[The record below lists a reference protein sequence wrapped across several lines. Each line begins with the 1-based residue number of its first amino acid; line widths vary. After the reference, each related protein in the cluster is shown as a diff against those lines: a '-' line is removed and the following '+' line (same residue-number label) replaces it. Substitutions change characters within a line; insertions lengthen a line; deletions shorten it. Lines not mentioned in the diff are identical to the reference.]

1 MKLSDYAKKAGVSY
15 KTAHRWW
22 KAGQL
27 KGYQIPSTGT
37 IIIESDN
44 PVEQELV
51 ALIYA
56 RVSSAEAR
64 ANLDRQAIRLTD
76 YSMARGYRIYK
87 IVKEI
92 GSGLNDNRK
101 LLSNALQDENYNILV
116 AEHRDRVTIFGLN
129 YIKLLLEAKGKKL
142 EIVNDAENS
151 EQVPVFSQ
159 GETRGAM
166 AVPGDWELAN
176 PEGKDELMQDLIS
189 VITSF
194 VQRIYGLRRAK
205 GKTEKLIADLKANGE
220 SDETG

>member
-37 IIIESDN
+37 IIIESDA
-44 PVEQELV
+44 PVEIEPI

-56 RVSSAEAR
+56 RVSSAEAKP
-64 ANLDRQAIRLTD
+64 NLERQATRLTE
-76 YSMARGYRIYK
+76 YAIVRGYRIYK
-87 IVKEI
+87 VVKEI

-101 LLSNALQDENYNILV
+101 LLSDALQDENYNIFV
-116 AEHRDRVTIFGLN
+116 AEHRDRVTRFSLN
-129 YIKLLLEAKGKKL
+129 YIKLLLEATGKRL
-142 EIVNDAENS
+142 EIVNDADN
-151 EQVPVFSQ
+151 
-159 GETRGAM
+159 
-166 AVPGDWELAN
+166 
-176 PEGKDELMQDLIS
+176 GKDELMQDLVS

-205 GKTEKLIADLKANGE
+205 RKTEKLIAELKANGVKE
-220 SDETG
+220 

>member
-1 MKLSDYAKKAGVSY
+1 MKLSDYAKKAGVTY

-37 IIIESDN
+37 IIIESDE
-44 PVEQELV
+44 PVEKEPV

-56 RVSSAEAR
+56 RVSSAEAKQ
-64 ANLDRQAIRLTD
+64 NLERQAQRLTE
-76 YSMARGYRIYK
+76 YAIARGYRIYK
-87 IVKEI
+87 VVKEI

-101 LLSNALQDENYNILV
+101 LLNGALQDENYNIFV
-116 AEHRDRVTIFGLN
+116 AEHRDTVTRFGLN
-129 YIKLLLEAKGKKL
+129 YIKLLLEATGKKL

-151 EQVPVFSQ
+151 
-159 GETRGAM
+159 
-166 AVPGDWELAN
+166 
-176 PEGKDELMQDLIS
+176 KDELMQDLVS

-205 GKTEKLIADLKANGE
+205 RKTEKLIAELKADGDLHE
-220 SDETG
+220 IS

>member
-37 IIIESDN
+37 IIIESDD
-44 PVEQELV
+44 PVKQEKI

-64 ANLDRQAIRLTD
+64 PNLDRQATRLTD
-76 YSMARGYRIYK
+76 YATKRGYRIYK
-87 IVKEI
+87 VVKEI

-101 LLSNALQDENYNILV
+101 LLSNALQDENYNILI
-116 AEHRDRVTIFGLN
+116 AEHRDRVTRFGLN
-129 YIKLLLEAKGKKL
+129 YIKLLLEATDKRL

-151 EQVPVFSQ
+151 
-159 GETRGAM
+159 
-166 AVPGDWELAN
+166 
-176 PEGKDELMQDLIS
+176 KDELIQDLVS

-205 GKTEKLIADLKANGE
+205 RKTEKLIAELKTNGG
-220 SDETG
+220 DEENEIS

>member
-27 KGYQIPSTGT
+27 NGYQIPSTGT

-44 PVEQELV
+44 PIEQEQI

-56 RVSSAEAR
+56 RVSSAEAKP
-64 ANLDRQAIRLTD
+64 NLESQAIRLTN
-76 YSMARGYRIYK
+76 YSIARGYRIYRV
-87 IVKEI
+87 VKEI

-101 LLSNALQDENYNILV
+101 LLSNALQDPNYNILV
-116 AEHRDRVTIFGLN
+116 AEHRDRVTRFGLN
-129 YIKLLLEAKGKKL
+129 YIKLLLEATGKKL
-142 EIVNDAENS
+142 EIVNDADNE
-151 EQVPVFSQ
+151 
-159 GETRGAM
+159 
-166 AVPGDWELAN
+166 
-176 PEGKDELMQDLIS
+176 KDELMQDLVS

-205 GKTEKLIADLKANGE
+205 RKTEKLIAELETNGVE
-220 SDETG
+220 E

>member
-1 MKLSDYAKKAGVSY
+1 MKLSDYAKKVGVSY

-37 IIIESDN
+37 IIIESDDRI
-44 PVEQELV
+44 EQERI

-56 RVSSAEAR
+56 RVSSAEAK

-76 YSMARGYRIYK
+76 YSIARGYRIYK
-87 IVKEI
+87 VVKEV

-101 LLSNALQDENYNILV
+101 LLSNALQDSNYNILV
-116 AEHRDRVTIFGLN
+116 AEHRDRITRFGLN
-129 YIKLLLEAKGKKL
+129 YIKLLLEATGKKL
-142 EIVNDAENS
+142 EIVNDADN
-151 EQVPVFSQ
+151 
-159 GETRGAM
+159 
-166 AVPGDWELAN
+166 
-176 PEGKDELMQDLIS
+176 GKDELMQDLVS

-205 GKTEKLIADLKANGE
+205 GKTEKLIAELKTNGVE
-220 SDETG
+220 E

>member
-1 MKLSDYAKKAGVSY
+1 MKLSDYAKKVGVSY

-37 IIIESDN
+37 IIIESDDRI
-44 PVEQELV
+44 EQERI

-56 RVSSAEAR
+56 RVSSAEAK

-76 YSMARGYRIYK
+76 YSIARGYRIYK
-87 IVKEI
+87 VVKEV

-101 LLSNALQDENYNILV
+101 LLSNALQDSNYNILV
-116 AEHRDRVTIFGLN
+116 AEHRDRITRFRLN
-129 YIKLLLEAKGKKL
+129 YIKLLLEATGKKL
-142 EIVNDAENS
+142 EIVNDADN
-151 EQVPVFSQ
+151 
-159 GETRGAM
+159 
-166 AVPGDWELAN
+166 
-176 PEGKDELMQDLIS
+176 GKDELMQDLVS

-205 GKTEKLIADLKANGE
+205 GKTEKLIAELKTNGVE
-220 SDETG
+220 E

>member
-27 KGYQIPSTGT
+27 RGYQIPSTGT

-44 PVEQELV
+44 PVEQEQI

-64 ANLDRQAIRLTD
+64 PNLDRQAVRLTD
-76 YSMARGYRIYK
+76 YSIARGYRIYK

-101 LLSNALQDENYNILV
+101 LLSNALLDENYNILV
-116 AEHRDRVTIFGLN
+116 AEHRDRVTRFGLN
-129 YIKLLLEAKGKKL
+129 YIKLLLEATGKKL
-142 EIVNDAENS
+142 EIVNDAEN
-151 EQVPVFSQ
+151 
-159 GETRGAM
+159 
-166 AVPGDWELAN
+166 
-176 PEGKDELMQDLIS
+176 GKDELMQDLVS

-205 GKTEKLIADLKANGE
+205 RKTEKLIADLRANGE
-220 SDETG
+220 DDETG